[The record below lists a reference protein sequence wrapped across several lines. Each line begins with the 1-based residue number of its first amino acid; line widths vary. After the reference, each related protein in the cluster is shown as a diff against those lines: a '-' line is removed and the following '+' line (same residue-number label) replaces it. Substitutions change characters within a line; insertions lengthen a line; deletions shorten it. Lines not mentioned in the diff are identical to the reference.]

1 MVEKKRASGSGGD
14 DGSIG
19 EKGGGGLRGSGDG
32 WRCAARRG
40 EIGRN
45 VPLGESCGC
54 SGASEGGNGGL
65 WSKREGKTKK
75 DCGAKE
81 KEVWWGE
88 MGEMPPKMSQKERK
102 PPVRGALNGP
112 KMGESGGRKW

>member
-40 EIGRN
+40 EIGQN

-65 WSKREGKTKK
+65 WSKREGNNQKGLRCEGKRGLVGRNGGNAPK
-75 DCGAKE
+75 NEPERE
-81 KEVWWGE
+81 KAPG
-88 MGEMPPKMSQKERK
+88 
-102 PPVRGALNGP
+102 
-112 KMGESGGRKW
+112 

>member
-65 WSKREGKTKK
+65 WSKREGNNQKRIAVRRKK
-75 DCGAKE
+75 RFGGE
-81 KEVWWGE
+81 KWGKC
-88 MGEMPPKMSQKERK
+88 PQK
-102 PPVRGALNGP
+102 
-112 KMGESGGRKW
+112 